1 MQSGETTLEKTIVQD
16 VFVKKRNKTKWLIY
30 KILFITLGAILMGV
44 GLELFLVNN
53 RILDGGIVGVSII
66 ISQLTP
72 APLGVLIFVLNLPF
86 FIIGYRKIGKS
97 FALFT
102 LYGIAVMSVVT
113 LILHDLEPVTDDLLL
128 ATVFGGVT
136 LGLGVGIVI
145 RNGGALD
152 GTEIVSIIINGKSPF
167 STGQIIMA
175 INIVIFLVAGL
186 VFNWDRAMYSL
197 ITYFLA
203 YKVIDIV
210 ISGLDES
217 KSAFIISHHYE
228 KIGAE
233 IIDQLGKGVTYIDAT
248 GGYSGDIKKVV
259 FVIISRFEEPKL
271 ISILDDID
279 PGAFLAVGNNMSE
292 IRGGK
297 LMNKKNATS
306 IMLFTDAIGA

>member
-1 MQSGETTLEKTIVQD
+1 MQSGEAALEEKIVQD
-16 VFVKKRNKTKWLIY
+16 VFQKKRNKTKWLIY
-30 KILFITLGAILMGV
+30 KILMITLGAILMGV

-53 RILDGGIVGVSII
+53 RILDGGVVGISII

-72 APLGVLIFVLNLPF
+72 APLGVLTFVLNIPF
-86 FIIGYRKIGKS
+86 FIIGYRKIGKN

-102 LYGIAVMSVVT
+102 LYGIAVMSTVT

-175 INIVIFLVAGL
+175 INIVIFLIAGL

-210 ISGLDES
+210 ISGVDES

-233 IIDQLGKGVTYIDAT
+233 IIEQLGKGVTYIDAT

-279 PGAFLAVGNNMSE
+279 PEAFMAVGNSMSE
-292 IRGGK
+292 VRGGK
-297 LMNKKNATS
+297 MMKKRTPH
-306 IMLFTDAIGA
+306 L

>member
-297 LMNKKNATS
+297 LMNKKTPH
-306 IMLFTDAIGA
+306 L

>member
-1 MQSGETTLEKTIVQD
+1 MQSGETAVEETVVQE
-16 VFVKKRNKTKWLIY
+16 VIVKKRNKTKWLIY
-30 KILFITLGAILMGV
+30 KILMITLGAILMGV

-53 RILDGGIVGVSII
+53 RILDGGIVGISII

-72 APLGVLIFVLNLPF
+72 APLGVLTFVLNIPF

-102 LYGIAVMSVVT
+102 LYGIAVMSIVT

-152 GTEIVSIIINGKSPF
+152 GTEIVSIIINGKTPF

-217 KSAFIISHHYE
+217 KSAFIISQHYE

-233 IIDQLGKGVTYIDAT
+233 IVDQLGKGVTYIDAS

-279 PGAFLAVGNNMSE
+279 PEAFLAVGNNMSE
-292 IRGGK
+292 VRGGK
-297 LMNKKNATS
+297 MMNKKTPH
-306 IMLFTDAIGA
+306 L

>member
-1 MQSGETTLEKTIVQD
+1 MQSGEAALEEKIVQD
-16 VFVKKRNKTKWLIY
+16 VFQKKRNKTKWLIY
-30 KILFITLGAILMGV
+30 KVLMITLGAILMGV

-53 RILDGGIVGVSII
+53 RILDGGVVGISII

-72 APLGVLIFVLNLPF
+72 APLGVLTFVLNIPF
-86 FIIGYRKIGKS
+86 FIIGYRKIGKN

-102 LYGIAVMSVVT
+102 LYGIAVMSTVT

-175 INIVIFLVAGL
+175 INIVIFLIAGL

-210 ISGLDES
+210 ISGVDES

-228 KIGAE
+228 KIGTE
-233 IIDQLGKGVTYIDAT
+233 IIEQLGKGVTYIDAT

-279 PGAFLAVGNNMSE
+279 PEAFMAVGNSMSE
-292 IRGGK
+292 VRGGK
-297 LMNKKNATS
+297 MMKKRTPH
-306 IMLFTDAIGA
+306 L

>member
-1 MQSGETTLEKTIVQD
+1 MQSGETTLEETVVQD
-16 VFVKKRNKTKWLIY
+16 VFAKKRNKTKWFIY
-30 KILFITLGAILMGV
+30 KILFITLGAVLMGV

-53 RILDGGIVGVSII
+53 RILDGGIVGISII

-72 APLGVLIFVLNLPF
+72 APLGVLMFILNIPF
-86 FIIGYRKIGKS
+86 FIIGYRKIGKN

-102 LYGIAVMSVVT
+102 LYGIAVMSAVT
-113 LILHDLEPVTDDLLL
+113 LVLHDLEPVTDDLLL

-152 GTEIVSIIINGKSPF
+152 GTEIVSIIINGKTPF

-233 IIDQLGKGVTYIDAT
+233 IIDQLGKGVTYIDAS

-279 PGAFLAVGNNMSE
+279 PNAFLAVGNNMSE
-292 IRGGK
+292 VRGGK
-297 LMNKKNATS
+297 MMNKKTPH
-306 IMLFTDAIGA
+306 L